1 MQSMQT
7 KPNIPNPL
15 SPCIILLLHSFSHWS
30 TSNFGAWLL
39 KNEKGTTMS
48 CFNIKVVA
56 ICALTNDDSET
67 TKTRYN
73 STRFKCCGRNR
84 STNFPRCLYL
94 AFAPSSY
101 KVAHFNL
108 QDFCFMWSIEGDQI
122 PLSRWYEWCTGGGT
136 HICYLWSHISGN

>member
-15 SPCIILLLHSFSHWS
+15 SPCIIMLLHSFSHWS

-56 ICALTNDDSET
+56 ICALTNDDSDT
-67 TKTRYN
+67 AKTRYN
-73 STRFKCCGRNR
+73 SIQVLRQKQKQKHKFSVVFMPRFR
-84 STNFPRCLYL
+84 S
-94 AFAPSSY
+94 
-101 KVAHFNL
+101 
-108 QDFCFMWSIEGDQI
+108 II
-122 PLSRWYEWCTGGGT
+122 
-136 HICYLWSHISGN
+136 I